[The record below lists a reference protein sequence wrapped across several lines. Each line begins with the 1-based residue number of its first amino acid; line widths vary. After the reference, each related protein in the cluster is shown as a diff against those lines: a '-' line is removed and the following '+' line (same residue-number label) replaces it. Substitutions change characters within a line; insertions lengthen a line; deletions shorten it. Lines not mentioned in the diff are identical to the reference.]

1 VQDYV
6 QQLEEKVN
14 QFEELFQW
22 EITAKASKQQLYIKM
37 FVKVYIII

>member
-22 EITAKASKQQLYIKM
+22 EKIEKASKQQLYIKM